1 MDTEVLAQLIN
12 AKFQLLS
19 QLRQLSVRQADVV
32 SGDDMSRMIHLL
44 AVKQK
49 LLNTLEELEHRL
61 DPFRD
66 QDPDR
71 RVWSS
76 AGRREQVREV
86 SEQCDAMLLEIM
98 GIERGCESQLIQR
111 RDQTADEIQGMH
123 FSAQVANAYLG
134 AGEGA
139 GRQFDASCET

>member
-19 QLRQLSVRQADVV
+19 QLRQLATRQADVV
-32 SGDDMSRMIHLL
+32 AGDDMSRMIQLL

-49 LLNTLEELEHRL
+49 LLNTLEELERRL

-66 QDPDR
+66 QIPDR
-71 RVWSS
+71 RIWTTP
-76 AGRREQVREV
+76 ARREQVREV
-86 SEQCDAMLLEIM
+86 STQCDTLLREIM
-98 GIERGCESQLIQR
+98 AIERGCESQLMQR
-111 RDQTADEIQGMH
+111 RDQAADELHGVH
-123 FSAQVANAYLG
+123 FSAQVASAYQG
-134 AGEGA
+134 VFDSS

>member
-19 QLRQLSVRQADVV
+19 QLQQLATRQAAVV
-32 SGDDMSRMIHLL
+32 AGDDMSRMIQLL

-49 LLNTLEELEHRL
+49 LLNTLDELERRL

-71 RVWSS
+71 RVWSTP
-76 AGRREQVREV
+76 ARREQVREV
-86 SEQCDAMLLEIM
+86 SAQCDKLLREIM
-98 GIERGCESQLIQR
+98 SIERGCESQLIHR
-111 RDQTADEIQGMH
+111 RDQAADELHGVH
-123 FSAQVANAYLG
+123 LSAQVVSEYQG
-134 AGEGA
+134 AVDSS